1 MMCYTVLNAQKGAL
15 RRMDDKRTRKNL
27 WMFPLGTVGRDM
39 IYALFNNFILTYVL
53 FTRSLTAAQLSAIT
67 TIMVLARIF
76 DAFNDPIMGNII
88 ERTRTRFGK
97 YKPWLVIGILL
108 TSVVIYAAFNSTLE
122 GWSFVVFFGVIYFLY
137 SITFTMH
144 DISYWGMVAA
154 LGSYED
160 TRNRFTS
167 RASLFAGIGNTAA
180 SVLVPILT
188 TGAYALGGNT
198 QTAYGRVALVVCLI
212 APLMLCFTIFGVKEN
227 REDLAQK
234 APPISFKKIIH
245 TVTRNDQLLW
255 IALIFLIQQ
264 IGNGLIAGGIGSTY
278 IYLDFGYRGGLY
290 SLFTMVGMAA
300 TAFLMIFYPA
310 ISRKVPR
317 KKLMNAMML
326 IAGIGY
332 GLILLCGLAL
342 GQSTFKFWL
351 VTLGY
356 MLSNFGQYCFY
367 LIMMISIIN
376 TVEYNE
382 YCHGERDEAI
392 IASLRPFLTKMASAV
407 IAALT
412 SISYLIF
419 GVTSYTNQISSLEQQ
434 ASQGLL
440 EEAAKLDQIDQVLS
454 QVQSSQTRGLL
465 VLMSVL
471 PFVLMLLSHLLYR
484 KHYKLDETEYKRICD
499 ELAQRKSAK

>member
-1 MMCYTVLNAQKGAL
+1 MS
-15 RRMDDKRTRKNL
+15 DDKRTRKNL
-27 WMFPLGTVGRDM
+27 WMFPLGTIGRDM

-67 TIMVLARIF
+67 TIMVCARVF
-76 DAFNDPIMGNII
+76 DALNDPIMGNII

-97 YKPWLVIGILL
+97 FKPWLVIGILL
-108 TSVVIYAAFNSTLE
+108 TSIVVYVAFNSTLQ
-122 GWSFVVFFGVIYFLY
+122 GWDFVILFGVVYFMY

-154 LGSYED
+154 LGSDED

-167 RASLFAGIGNTAA
+167 RATLFAGIGTTAA
-180 SVLVPILT
+180 SVLIPLLT
-188 TGAYALGGNT
+188 TGAYAIGGNT
-198 QTAYGRVALVVCLI
+198 QTAYGRVALFTALL
-212 APLMLCFTIFGVKEN
+212 APLLLCFTIFGVREN
-227 REDLAQK
+227 RDDMEQK
-234 APPISFKKIIH
+234 APPISLKKILA
-245 TVTRNDQLLW
+245 TVTQNDQLLW

-264 IGNGLIAGGIGSTY
+264 ISNGIIAGGIGSTY
-278 IYLDFGYRGGLY
+278 VYLDFGYRGGLY

-317 KKLMNAMML
+317 KKLMNMMMF
-326 IAGIGY
+326 ISGIGY
-332 GLILLCGLAL
+332 ALILLCGLVM
-342 GQSTFKFWL
+342 GQSTLKFWL
-351 VTLGY
+351 VAAGY

-392 IASLRPFLTKMASAV
+392 IASLRPFLTKLASAIV
-407 IAALT
+407 AALT
-412 SISYLIF
+412 SITYLIF
-419 GVTSYTNQISSLEQQ
+419 GITAYTNQISALEQQ

-440 EEAAKLDQIDQVLS
+440 EEAAKLDQVDQVLS
-454 QVQSSQTRGLL
+454 QVQHSQTRGLL
-465 VLMSVL
+465 ILMSVL
-471 PFVLMLLSHLLYR
+471 PFVLMLISHLLYAKR
-484 KHYKLDETEYKRICD
+484 YKLDEQEYKRICD
-499 ELAQRKSAK
+499 EVAKRKAAA